1 MRVRTA
7 RAAMLAPM
15 GRVRVGA
22 IAIAIVGMFGCSD
35 REGPPDEDGGVD
47 AGTLDGGSF
56 DGAIDG
62 AIDGGRDANTFDTG
76 GDDADT
82 PDDDAGTDA
91 GERED
96 AQVVGESCGSDSE
109 CRAGFCDFPD
119 DACGG
124 GELGVCDTPADLCPL
139 DCPGVCGCDGRFY
152 CNTCLAHANSIDVA
166 ADDRS
171 CRAGSCRPMD
181 ARGMGD
187 CDLAFGFAWN
197 GVRCATVSG
206 CSCIGDECGALYDR
220 SEACELAYDGCADEP
235 APGAT
240 CGTIAGLVC
249 NREEYCDYD
258 PSCTIPDAAG
268 TCMRRPEVCSGLY
281 DPVCGCDG
289 RTYGNACNA
298 ASAGMDVASMG
309 ECGGGLPSE

>member
-1 MRVRTA
+1 
-7 RAAMLAPM
+7 MLAFM

-22 IAIAIVGMFGCSD
+22 IAIAIVGMIGCSD
-35 REGPPDEDGGVD
+35 RKGPPDEDGGVD
-47 AGTLDGGSF
+47 AGVLDGGSF
-56 DGAIDG
+56 DGAVD
-62 AIDGGRDANTFDTG
+62 AGRDADTFDASEDSG
-76 GDDADT
+76 SDADVR
-82 PDDDAGTDA
+82 DDDAGTDA
-91 GERED
+91 GGDAGED

-109 CRAGFCDFPD
+109 CGAGYCDFPD

-124 GELGVCDTPADLCPL
+124 GEVGVCGTPADVCPL

-152 CNTCLAHANSIDVA
+152 CNTCLAHANSIDVT

-171 CRAGSCRPMD
+171 CRADSCRPMD
-181 ARGMGD
+181 ARGMGA

-206 CSCIGDECGALYDR
+206 CSCVGDECGALYDR

-249 NREEYCDYD
+249 NREEFCDYD

-268 TCMRRPEVCSGLY
+268 TCRPRPEVCSGIF

-298 ASAGMDVASMG
+298 ASAGIDVASMG
-309 ECGGGLPSE
+309 ACGGELPSE

>member
-1 MRVRTA
+1 V
-7 RAAMLAPM
+7 
-15 GRVRVGA
+15 
-22 IAIAIVGMFGCSD
+22 
-35 REGPPDEDGGVD
+35 
-47 AGTLDGGSF
+47 
-56 DGAIDG
+56 
-62 AIDGGRDANTFDTG
+62 
-76 GDDADT
+76 
-82 PDDDAGTDA
+82 
-91 GERED
+91 
-96 AQVVGESCGSDSE
+96 
-109 CRAGFCDFPD
+109 GFCDFPD

-206 CSCIGDECGALYDR
+206 CACVGDECGALYDR

-249 NREEYCDYD
+249 NREEFCDYD
-258 PSCTIPDAAG
+258 PSCTIPGARWAAG
-268 TCMRRPEVCSGLY
+268 STIRSAAATGARTATRATPRRRASTS
-281 DPVCGCDG
+281 
-289 RTYGNACNA
+289 RRWANAEADFRRSEASNA
-298 ASAGMDVASMG
+298 ATDRAMARA
-309 ECGGGLPSE
+309 P